1 MISSLKYKS
10 VLSLFDLSVE
20 EIETVLKTAETL
32 KMQRRIGQTVKTLEG
47 KVIALIFQ
55 KPSTRTKVSFLSGI
69 SQLGGTPL
77 YLDGKDLQLGRG
89 ETIEDTARVLSR
101 YVDAIVARVY
111 DHSDLEGLAEH
122 GSIPVINALSDDYH
136 PCQALADI
144 LTIYEKVNKVKGI
157 KLANFSGLK
166 ITYTGDGDSN
176 MAHETLLLAAKT
188 GMDIALASHKDYQ
201 PNEQVM
207 AKVNEVAKISGSTIV
222 ITDDPLE
229 AANNSDILYTDALVS
244 MGEDEIGQKKLKDLI
259 AYQLDSKMIEA
270 AKADAIVMHP
280 LPAIRGAEI
289 SAEAMESPR
298 AVIWD
303 QAENRLHVQKAL
315 LSLVLG

>member
-1 MISSLKYKS
+1 MFFSLY
-10 VLSLFDLSVE
+10 DLSVE

-55 KPSTRTKVSFLSGI
+55 KPSTRTKVSFLAGI

-157 KLANFSGLK
+157 KLANFNGLEDHLYRRRRQQHGLTRPFYWRQRRVWISPWLRIK
-166 ITYTGDGDSN
+166 I
-176 MAHETLLLAAKT
+176 
-188 GMDIALASHKDYQ
+188 
-201 PNEQVM
+201 
-207 AKVNEVAKISGSTIV
+207 ISPI
-222 ITDDPLE
+222 
-229 AANNSDILYTDALVS
+229 
-244 MGEDEIGQKKLKDLI
+244 
-259 AYQLDSKMIEA
+259 SK
-270 AKADAIVMHP
+270 
-280 LPAIRGAEI
+280 
-289 SAEAMESPR
+289 
-298 AVIWD
+298 
-303 QAENRLHVQKAL
+303 
-315 LSLVLG
+315 

>member
-10 VLSLFDLSVE
+10 VLSLYDLSVE

-32 KMQRRIGQTVKTLEG
+32 KIQRRVGQTVKILEG

-55 KPSTRTKVSFLSGI
+55 KPSTRTKVSFLAGI

-77 YLDGKDLQLGRG
+77 YLDGRDLQLGRG
-89 ETIEDTARVLSR
+89 ETIADTARVLSR
-101 YVDAIVARVY
+101 YVDAIVARVFA
-111 DHSDLEGLAEH
+111 HSDLEELAKY

-144 LTIYEKVNKVKGI
+144 LTIYEKVNKVRGI
-157 KLANFSGLK
+157 KLANFKGLK

-188 GMDIALASHKDYQ
+188 GMDISLASHKDYQ
-201 PNEQVM
+201 PNDNVM
-207 AKVNEVAKISGSTIV
+207 EKVNKVAEESGSKIV
-222 ITDDPLE
+222 ITEDPLE
-229 AANNSDILYTDALVS
+229 AAKDADILYTDALVS
-244 MGEDEIGQKKLKDLI
+244 MGEDKIGQKKLKDLI
-259 AYQLDSKMIEA
+259 AFQLDSKMIEA
-270 AKADAIVMHP
+270 AKSDAIVMHP

-315 LSLVLG
+315 LSLILG

>member
-10 VLSLFDLSVE
+10 VLSLYNLSIE

-32 KMQRRIGQTVKTLEG
+32 KLQRRIGRTMKTLEG

-89 ETIEDTARVLSR
+89 ETIEDTALVLSR

-111 DHSDLEGLAEH
+111 AHSDLEGLAEH

-157 KLANFSGLK
+157 KLANFNGLK

-176 MAHETLLLAAKT
+176 MAHETLLLAAKA
-188 GMDIALASHKDYQ
+188 GMDIALASPK
-201 PNEQVM
+201 
-207 AKVNEVAKISGSTIV
+207 
-222 ITDDPLE
+222 
-229 AANNSDILYTDALVS
+229 
-244 MGEDEIGQKKLKDLI
+244 
-259 AYQLDSKMIEA
+259 
-270 AKADAIVMHP
+270 
-280 LPAIRGAEI
+280 
-289 SAEAMESPR
+289 
-298 AVIWD
+298 
-303 QAENRLHVQKAL
+303 
-315 LSLVLG
+315 

>member
-101 YVDAIVARVY
+101 YVDA
-111 DHSDLEGLAEH
+111 
-122 GSIPVINALSDDYH
+122 
-136 PCQALADI
+136 
-144 LTIYEKVNKVKGI
+144 
-157 KLANFSGLK
+157 
-166 ITYTGDGDSN
+166 
-176 MAHETLLLAAKT
+176 
-188 GMDIALASHKDYQ
+188 
-201 PNEQVM
+201 
-207 AKVNEVAKISGSTIV
+207 
-222 ITDDPLE
+222 
-229 AANNSDILYTDALVS
+229 
-244 MGEDEIGQKKLKDLI
+244 
-259 AYQLDSKMIEA
+259 
-270 AKADAIVMHP
+270 
-280 LPAIRGAEI
+280 
-289 SAEAMESPR
+289 
-298 AVIWD
+298 
-303 QAENRLHVQKAL
+303 
-315 LSLVLG
+315 LSLIHI